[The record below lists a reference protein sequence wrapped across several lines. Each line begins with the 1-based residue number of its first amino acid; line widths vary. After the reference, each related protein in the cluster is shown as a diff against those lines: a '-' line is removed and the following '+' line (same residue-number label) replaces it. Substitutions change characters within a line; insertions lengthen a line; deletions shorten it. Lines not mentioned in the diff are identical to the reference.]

1 MAANFYIDV
10 HSQYLEK
17 VPAYFVVSEALLTL
31 SHFMIVYTWSLYLKD
46 YLPTKCFDVF
56 NKNSLKFVNIE
67 KISKLKTSHVY
78 ILQICRLAA
87 ACGGIKPAVCLG
99 QTPVMQ
105 HSAACSRH
113 SGLQR
118 CTAGKF
124 GLTWTQPSHAALCS
138 TAGHVSLSS
147 LYLPFTHRSCV
158 RRSKFCCLMLFF

>member
-1 MAANFYIDV
+1 M
-10 HSQYLEK
+10 
-17 VPAYFVVSEALLTL
+17 
-31 SHFMIVYTWSLYLKD
+31 
-46 YLPTKCFDVF
+46 
-56 NKNSLKFVNIE
+56 
-67 KISKLKTSHVY
+67 KISHVY

-158 RRSKFCCLMLFF
+158 RRSKFCCLMLFFNFEGICHVCQMCCIVLFKRIFGLFVTNLVLFSQISKCVKVKVKG